1 MIVQVIYLE
10 DYDWLI
16 KVYYAVTTY
25 YTEQILGELES
36 MDCAYS
42 IYNDAEK
49 MLKEGKLNCGF
60 TYTNPSLHVTFI
72 IIGLT
77 DSVQEF
83 VNTYDHEKGHA
94 ATHIGEFYD
103 MDPYG
108 ENFQYLQGKI
118 GQEMFTIAK
127 QFMCEHCRKNFVVNF
142 INNGKMKIKFK
153 D

>member
-1 MIVQVIYLE
+1 MIAQVIYLE

-25 YTEQILGELES
+25 YSDEILGELES
-36 MDCAYS
+36 IDCDHKSLREAK
-42 IYNDAEK
+42 K
-49 MLKEGKLNCGF
+49 MLLNGEINTGF

-77 DSVQEF
+77 DSVKEF

-94 ATHIGEFYD
+94 ATHIGEYYD

-108 ENFQYLQGKI
+108 ESFQYLQGKI
-118 GQEMFTIAK
+118 GEEMFLIAK
-127 QFMCEHCRKNFVVNF
+127 QFMCEHCRTNLMINF
-142 INNGKMKIKFK
+142 INNGKIKVK
-153 D
+153 SY